1 MPETFDPLVRDLH
14 SATGGTGPAPLIK
27 MRDTKT
33 GKVYPRGSKIGK
45 WFGRGLG
52 PRLRAEPQF
61 QALLKRERA
70 RTATK
75 ALQGKPPAADPTL
88 PATAQTGSSAA
99 GHGTAAGYTPKKKK
113 VKRGAGIEDRKALIF
128 SSVPPAA
135 GLSPKGT
142 LG

>member
-70 RTATK
+70 KTATK
-75 ALQGKPPAADPTL
+75 ALQGKPPA
-88 PATAQTGSSAA
+88 TA
-99 GHGTAAGYTPKKKK
+99 PRIDKKIDKKK
-113 VKRGAGIEDRKALIF
+113 VKGGAGIEGRKALIL
-128 SSVPPAA
+128 SGASPAA
-135 GLSPKGT
+135 ELSPKGT